1 MTMYATDD
9 SIEVT
14 KAEIKAILEHAS
26 KDETRPHLSAALFKL
41 NGKAT
46 AVATDGHRLA
56 RCEVSAAGQSVWECL
71 VPRDALERAA
81 KNASAKDTV
90 SVRPGRLTIGD
101 VAVPFAENPEVKFP
115 PYEQVIPRDRPEKG
129 HGGVALN
136 TAYLASLNVIGKAI
150 DGRTPSARVF
160 AGDGDLDPV
169 VFEVGAGGDYP
180 WTVVVMP
187 MRQ

>member
-1 MTMYATDD
+1 MYATDE
-9 SIEVT
+9 SIEIT
-14 KAEIKAILEHAS
+14 KAEIKALLEHVS
-26 KDETRPHLSAALFKL
+26 KDTTRPHINSALFKL

-56 RCEVSAAGQSVWECL
+56 RCEVDAAGQSAWECL
-71 VPRDALERAA
+71 VPRDALERVAKAA
-81 KNASAKDTV
+81 GAKDTV
-90 SVRPGRLTIGD
+90 SVRPGKLTIGD
-101 VAVPFAENPEVKFP
+101 VAVPFTSDPDVKFP
-115 PYEQVIPRDRPEKG
+115 PYEQVIPSERPEKG

-169 VFEVGAGGDYP
+169 VFEVGASGDYP

>member
-1 MTMYATDD
+1 MFASDD

-14 KAEIKAILEHAS
+14 KAEIKALLEHVS
-26 KDETRPHLSAALFKL
+26 KDTTRPHLSGALFKL

-56 RCEVSAAGQSVWECL
+56 RCEVAAAGQAVWECL

-81 KNASAKDTV
+81 KSAGAKDTI
-90 SVRPGRLTIGD
+90 SVRPGKLSIGD
-101 VAVPFAENPEVKFP
+101 VAVPFKEDPDVKFP
-115 PYEQVIPRDRPEKG
+115 PYEQVIPSERPEKA
-129 HGGVALN
+129 HSGVAIN
-136 TAYLASLNVIGKAI
+136 PAYLASLNVIGKSI
-150 DGRTPSARVF
+150 GERTTNARVF
-160 AGDGDLDPV
+160 PGNGDLDPV
-169 VFEVGAGGDYP
+169 VFEVGAHGEYP